1 MAQARWGHTA
11 TVLSDGSVL
20 VAGGTGPALDGTYT
34 VRAEIYHPGSNRWRS
49 VDPMATARGFH
60 IASRL
65 ADGSVLVAGG
75 LTHPHH
81 TVNVT
86 GASEFFD
93 PATERWKPTGNLS
106 VARGAGPH
114 GAALLLDGRFLV
126 AGGRTFTAEIYNPAT
141 AQWQFTGSM
150 SISRSSHTLTLLGN
164 GDVLAVGGENIN
176 GIISNR
182 RAIQSWPVSPWRIP
196 AQPGTTGLDAL
207 SMVGRVGEDTRRYG
221 VPISLRRVGF
231 APR

>member
-1 MAQARWGHTA
+1 VDTCGPHAQARWGHTA
-11 TVLSDGSVL
+11 TVLGDGSVL

-176 GIISNR
+176 GIISTVELFK
-182 RAIQSWPVSPWRIP
+182 AGQ
-196 AQPGTTGLDAL
+196 
-207 SMVGRVGEDTRRYG
+207 
-221 VPISLRRVGF
+221 
-231 APR
+231 